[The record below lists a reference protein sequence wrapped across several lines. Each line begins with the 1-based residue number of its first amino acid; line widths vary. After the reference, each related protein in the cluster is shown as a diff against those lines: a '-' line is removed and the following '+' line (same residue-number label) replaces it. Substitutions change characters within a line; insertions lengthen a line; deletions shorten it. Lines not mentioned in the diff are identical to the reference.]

1 MIIMKVNLLMLY
13 ALKNTNFLIH
23 PSTIQTPATAHISQ
37 SKKEDDGDTGEVMST
52 HAAIII

>member
-1 MIIMKVNLLMLY
+1 MIIMKVSLLILY

-37 SKKEDDGDTGEVMST
+37 SKKEDDGDSREVM
-52 HAAIII
+52 